1 MNLVLICLEVS
12 AAWVSQ
18 RLQIHK
24 IVRTKLNGTVLAN
37 SPWECRGVLVGG
49 ENNCARER
57 EGMWNS
63 WTLALPDGVADD
75 HVALEEEEEDCAE
88 FRQNIVS
95 IGPGQLGYSGDGKMV
110 IFIEMMVILVIK
122 RWWLWWPIG
131 CNGQIGALC
140 RPKHPSPSTHQ
151 NYNELQCD
159 YQDGEDDYNGHI
171 DDYND
176 DEHSPSTHQKY
187 NGIIVGMARMTRKM
201 VGFLDAIDT
210 NFAHQESC
218 RK

>member
-24 IVRTKLNGTVLAN
+24 IVRTKLNGAVLAN
-37 SPWECRGVLVGG
+37 FPWESRGVLVGG

-95 IGPGQLGYSGDGKMV
+95 IGPGQLGYSGDGKTV
-110 IFIEMMVILVIK
+110 IFIEMMVILVITMIMMIMMTY
-122 RWWLWWPIG
+122 WLQSPDRST
-131 CNGQIGALC
+131 LP
-140 RPKHPSPSTHQ
+140 PKAPLPQHPP
-151 NYNELQCD
+151 ELQWIAMWLS
-159 YQDGEDDYNGHI
+159 GW
-171 DDYND
+171 
-176 DEHSPSTHQKY
+176 
-187 NGIIVGMARMTRKM
+187 RRW
-201 VGFLDAIDT
+201 L
-210 NFAHQESC
+210 
-218 RK
+218 